1 MHAENNL
8 SPEDRQGIE
17 NAVLA
22 KKDIIPDW
30 IANFNRQDIEDL
42 QDKTQYLRDTVD
54 RLKNTVNSYS
64 KQYPTL
70 EPIAR
75 KIRIITKPTENTLK
89 IMDYSLEYVLN
100 GERSVAIKA
109 IAEGV
114 ETIVYTV
121 GISATA
127 IAAGIVSLVGILC
140 PNSAPLVAFGAF
152 VIFTKG
158 EELSYYI
165 SQKAKEII
173 INFLNPKIQYFPQTI
188 HLGNGQYYKNDKNI
202 DEIFNNIYEVLGFSL
217 FTPRPYPSHS
227 KQYKLALAKKKELIT
242 KTSLASTTYNFIDEE
257 YLKNIQDLKEQEK
270 IIEQEEQKYQFDLK
284 LYKEDN
290 KIKNEIFNSLF
301 KSLNEKLSFQLKQER
316 NTFLNSNQ
324 SLSIIANKQYLLKT
338 LNLQDINNINID
350 SKPYLLKALYF
361 CEDYVLYDKDKQ
373 ALFDEN
379 TIKELEFNSSFYTIF
394 ISHKNKLND
403 TYLNARKELYKS
415 IDEFKRLGF
424 KDLENAYQT
433 YMSSFIVNEELNSK
447 DKTIN
452 KNKNKE
458 INKNL
463 NQESDTK
470 EDFKIVSYH
479 LKNLSHF
486 ILENKNKNKNKKLIF
501 FDNASS
507 MSNLLHLYENN
518 CDIFVKDESLIDIA
532 LLEQNYNLDF
542 NKLKT
547 RVFFYEKLLLG
558 AKEDEIFSFN
568 DEKIN
573 YYLKYDENNLY
584 ALKDLNITYDYYHCK
599 IKNYVLAKNSL
610 NIKLEP
616 KKISKHYAY
625 DDLNHQDLNLT
636 HNNTSIINNTATS
649 NYISL
654 IIQDEHGKA
663 IDNASI
669 SIKGYDHEKLIKQ
682 SVLRLKTNK
691 EGKIRF
697 DREKDFSS
705 CHSFKVRLE
714 DNKAYLAKPLQDSKR
729 IFNNYINHKIG
740 LILRFKNK
748 DYFKYD
754 GFYLYHFKGKDLIAS
769 YMARSGV
776 AKADNLKPSN
786 KQIAFSFYQDIKD
799 KTTKKKAYFYYD
811 DESIKDKFGSL
822 PEGKYYFKINEIHY
836 NKQPDFLKDYPFSIG
851 KTWGK
856 YCVRLYTDKECSK
869 SFKEIEISNPNNEK
883 GKSKNKESMSKGD
896 LYLYNINE
904 KGEFGSNGSI
914 GIVNGVLFE
923 DLLKHLSYITNEE
936 ELLCELEVKYPQKLN
951 NKIIFASDNIDLNT
965 SFAPGTYI
973 SLQLEKESDEK
984 LKWAFVEC
992 ESKEKLNLLL
1002 HDCNGYIDEK
1012 NLKVLFENDDLI
1024 YNESYEDN
1032 ILSFCLPI
1040 SRSNEPKE
1048 DIQDYKYYIVLFA
1061 YSSEKTIP
1069 NLEDHY
1075 IIIDMS
1081 FRVGVGDDDSVREG
1095 VLGGMNN
1102 TNNSNLAKD
1111 IIYTNYIFSVL
1122 EAIDFLKTCCK
1133 LQDKNKT
1140 NDNIFFK
1147 TYPQLAGKIA
1157 YIYYRFDLAK
1167 IYFQVKSTKNMQIKY
1182 GDYFQ
1187 DIIYYENTIKKTIQK
1202 YNYNPNK
1209 NYPITYWEKLI
1220 EEIYNQFKLNIKTEF
1235 ISSDDNSL
1243 FGFYN
1248 QDKTIIEIN
1257 INNIENTEEM
1267 LKTIIHEIRHAYM
1280 HQKKPNNDVLQHYIY
1295 HSNQYIY
1302 FNKTDQ
1308 KFGNKTIPD
1317 VYFFQPSEA
1326 EARAIEESIT
1336 KELR

>member
-1 MHAENNL
+1 MSNNKNILQHIDDLVNGIFNSTVMTALEFGHFVIKIIGVENIILDDNTKQDEAIEQAEVFYKAIKLIISNDQIRKQTFQFLKQDFQKQPLYYIGSIVGPGAVVSLIKKPTQKILYFSANKTQQAFNL
-8 SPEDRQGIE
+8 S
-17 NAVLA
+17 N
-22 KKDIIPDW
+22 
-30 IANFNRQDIEDL
+30 
-42 QDKTQYLRDTVD
+42 
-54 RLKNTVNSYS
+54 NSL
-64 KQYPTL
+64 YP
-70 EPIAR
+70 
-75 KIRIITKPTENTLK
+75 
-89 IMDYSLEYVLN
+89 
-100 GERSVAIKA
+100 
-109 IAEGV
+109 
-114 ETIVYTV
+114 
-121 GISATA
+121 
-127 IAAGIVSLVGILC
+127 
-140 PNSAPLVAFGAF
+140 
-152 VIFTKG
+152 
-158 EELSYYI
+158 
-165 SQKAKEII
+165 
-173 INFLNPKIQYFPQTI
+173 
-188 HLGNGQYYKNDKNI
+188 YYKNIQNSFTPLCSIDDKNSNLLKEFNF
-202 DEIFNNIYEVLGFSL
+202 DSFSCNFYNNNIFNQSL
-217 FTPRPYPSHS
+217 
-227 KQYKLALAKKKELIT
+227 K
-242 KTSLASTTYNFIDEE
+242 
-257 YLKNIQDLKEQEK
+257 YLDNIQDEKEYINEYKIFLENLNHFNQE
-270 IIEQEEQKYQFDLK
+270 YNNYK
-284 LYKEDN
+284 LMSIQVIN
-290 KIKNEIFNSLF
+290 N
-301 KSLNEKLSFQLKQER
+301 LNIAYIQKLS
-316 NTFLNSNQ
+316 
-324 SLSIIANKQYLLKT
+324 
-338 LNLQDINNINID
+338 LQDINNININ

-433 YMSSFIVNEELNSK
+433 YMSSFIINEELNSK

-452 KNKNKE
+452 KNENKE

-463 NQESDTK
+463 NQKSNIKESINFKELSLNSNQENNTKENTDTIIKNTNFNNETSLKIKQSNTIIDDIK

-486 ILENKNKNKNKKLIF
+486 ILENKEKNKKLIF

-682 SVLRLKTNK
+682 SVLKLKTNK

-822 PEGKYYFKINEIHY
+822 PEGKYYFKINEINY

-856 YCVRLYTDKECSK
+856 YCVRLYSDKECSK
-869 SFKEIEISNPNNEK
+869 SFKEIEISNPNDEK
-883 GKSKNKESMSKGD
+883 GKSKNKESISKGD

-923 DLLKHLSYITNEE
+923 DLLKHLSYIVNEE
-936 ELLCELEVKYPQKLN
+936 ELLCELEVKYRQKRN
-951 NKIIFASDNIDLNT
+951 NKIVFA
-965 SFAPGTYI
+965 
-973 SLQLEKESDEK
+973 KE
-984 LKWAFVEC
+984 
-992 ESKEKLNLLL
+992 
-1002 HDCNGYIDEK
+1002 I
-1012 NLKVLFENDDLI
+1012 
-1024 YNESYEDN
+1024 
-1032 ILSFCLPI
+1032 
-1040 SRSNEPKE
+1040 
-1048 DIQDYKYYIVLFA
+1048 
-1061 YSSEKTIP
+1061 
-1069 NLEDHY
+1069 
-1075 IIIDMS
+1075 
-1081 FRVGVGDDDSVREG
+1081 
-1095 VLGGMNN
+1095 
-1102 TNNSNLAKD
+1102 KD
-1111 IIYTNYIFSVL
+1111 
-1122 EAIDFLKTCCK
+1122 
-1133 LQDKNKT
+1133 
-1140 NDNIFFK
+1140 
-1147 TYPQLAGKIA
+1147 
-1157 YIYYRFDLAK
+1157 R
-1167 IYFQVKSTKNMQIKY
+1167 
-1182 GDYFQ
+1182 
-1187 DIIYYENTIKKTIQK
+1187 
-1202 YNYNPNK
+1202 
-1209 NYPITYWEKLI
+1209 
-1220 EEIYNQFKLNIKTEF
+1220 
-1235 ISSDDNSL
+1235 
-1243 FGFYN
+1243 
-1248 QDKTIIEIN
+1248 
-1257 INNIENTEEM
+1257 
-1267 LKTIIHEIRHAYM
+1267 
-1280 HQKKPNNDVLQHYIY
+1280 
-1295 HSNQYIY
+1295 
-1302 FNKTDQ
+1302 
-1308 KFGNKTIPD
+1308 
-1317 VYFFQPSEA
+1317 
-1326 EARAIEESIT
+1326 
-1336 KELR
+1336 

>member
-1 MHAENNL
+1 MTNKGLIEHLKDIKDGIVDCYIGLYDFGDFLARISGFRDWQEKSVIL
-8 SPEDRQGIE
+8 DDFHKRQTLE
-17 NAVLA
+17 ELDFL
-22 KKDIIPDW
+22 KDII
-30 IANFNRQDIEDL
+30 
-42 QDKTQYLRDTVD
+42 
-54 RLKNTVNSYS
+54 KNETSRNV
-64 KQYPTL
+64 
-70 EPIAR
+70 I
-75 KIRIITKPTENTLK
+75 
-89 IMDYSLEYVLN
+89 LEYL
-100 GERSVAIKA
+100 IKDA
-109 IAEGV
+109 NRRPLYYL
-114 ETIVYTV
+114 TP
-121 GISATA
+121 
-127 IAAGIVSLVGILC
+127 AGIILIL
-140 PNSAPLVAFGAF
+140 N
-152 VIFTKG
+152 ITTKATK
-158 EELSYYI
+158 LF
-165 SQKAKEII
+165 I
-173 INFLNPKIQYFPQTI
+173 INITS
-188 HLGNGQYYKNDKNI
+188 LGGKATSTAHSLYPYYKNIQNSFAPLCFIDNKNSNLLKEFNF
-202 DEIFNNIYEVLGFSL
+202 DSFSCNFYNNNIFNQSL
-217 FTPRPYPSHS
+217 
-227 KQYKLALAKKKELIT
+227 K
-242 KTSLASTTYNFIDEE
+242 
-257 YLKNIQDLKEQEK
+257 YLDNIQDEKEYINEYKIFLENLNHFNQE
-270 IIEQEEQKYQFDLK
+270 YNNYK
-284 LYKEDN
+284 LMSIQVIN
-290 KIKNEIFNSLF
+290 N
-301 KSLNEKLSFQLKQER
+301 LNIAYIQKLSLE
-316 NTFLNSNQ
+316 
-324 SLSIIANKQYLLKT
+324 
-338 LNLQDINNINID
+338 DINNINID

-433 YMSSFIVNEELNSK
+433 YMSSFIINEELNNK

-452 KNKNKE
+452 KNENKE

-486 ILENKNKNKNKKLIF
+486 ILENKDKNKKLIF

-532 LLEQNYNLDF
+532 LLEQNYKLDF

-616 KKISKHYAY
+616 KKISKDYAY

-682 SVLRLKTNK
+682 SVLKLKTNK

-697 DREKDFSS
+697 DREKDFSN

-754 GFYLYHFKGKDLIAS
+754 GFYLHHFKGKDLIAS

-776 AKADNLKPSN
+776 AKANNLKPSN

-799 KTTKKKAYFYYD
+799 KTTNKKAYFYYD

-822 PEGKYYFKINEIHY
+822 PEGKYYFKINEINY

-869 SFKEIEISNPNNEK
+869 SFKEIEISNPNDEK
-883 GKSKNKESMSKGD
+883 GKSKNKE
-896 LYLYNINE
+896 
-904 KGEFGSNGSI
+904 
-914 GIVNGVLFE
+914 
-923 DLLKHLSYITNEE
+923 
-936 ELLCELEVKYPQKLN
+936 
-951 NKIIFASDNIDLNT
+951 
-965 SFAPGTYI
+965 
-973 SLQLEKESDEK
+973 
-984 LKWAFVEC
+984 
-992 ESKEKLNLLL
+992 
-1002 HDCNGYIDEK
+1002 
-1012 NLKVLFENDDLI
+1012 
-1024 YNESYEDN
+1024 
-1032 ILSFCLPI
+1032 
-1040 SRSNEPKE
+1040 
-1048 DIQDYKYYIVLFA
+1048 
-1061 YSSEKTIP
+1061 
-1069 NLEDHY
+1069 
-1075 IIIDMS
+1075 
-1081 FRVGVGDDDSVREG
+1081 
-1095 VLGGMNN
+1095 
-1102 TNNSNLAKD
+1102 
-1111 IIYTNYIFSVL
+1111 
-1122 EAIDFLKTCCK
+1122 
-1133 LQDKNKT
+1133 
-1140 NDNIFFK
+1140 
-1147 TYPQLAGKIA
+1147 
-1157 YIYYRFDLAK
+1157 
-1167 IYFQVKSTKNMQIKY
+1167 
-1182 GDYFQ
+1182 
-1187 DIIYYENTIKKTIQK
+1187 
-1202 YNYNPNK
+1202 
-1209 NYPITYWEKLI
+1209 
-1220 EEIYNQFKLNIKTEF
+1220 
-1235 ISSDDNSL
+1235 
-1243 FGFYN
+1243 
-1248 QDKTIIEIN
+1248 
-1257 INNIENTEEM
+1257 
-1267 LKTIIHEIRHAYM
+1267 
-1280 HQKKPNNDVLQHYIY
+1280 
-1295 HSNQYIY
+1295 
-1302 FNKTDQ
+1302 
-1308 KFGNKTIPD
+1308 
-1317 VYFFQPSEA
+1317 
-1326 EARAIEESIT
+1326 
-1336 KELR
+1336 

>member
-1 MHAENNL
+1 MTNKGLMEHLKDIKDGIVDCYIGLYDFGDFLARISGFRDWQEKSVIL
-8 SPEDRQGIE
+8 DDFHKRQTLE
-17 NAVLA
+17 ELNFL
-22 KKDIIPDW
+22 KDII
-30 IANFNRQDIEDL
+30 
-42 QDKTQYLRDTVD
+42 
-54 RLKNTVNSYS
+54 KNETSRNV
-64 KQYPTL
+64 
-70 EPIAR
+70 I
-75 KIRIITKPTENTLK
+75 
-89 IMDYSLEYVLN
+89 LEYL
-100 GERSVAIKA
+100 IKDA
-109 IAEGV
+109 NRRPLYYL
-114 ETIVYTV
+114 TP
-121 GISATA
+121 
-127 IAAGIVSLVGILC
+127 AGIILIL
-140 PNSAPLVAFGAF
+140 N
-152 VIFTKG
+152 ITT
-158 EELSYYI
+158 
-165 SQKAKEII
+165 KAKKLFI
-173 INFLNPKIQYFPQTI
+173 INITS
-188 HLGNGQYYKNDKNI
+188 LGGKATSTAHSLYPYYKNIQNSFAPLCSIDNKNSNLLKEFNF
-202 DEIFNNIYEVLGFSL
+202 DSFSCNFYNNNIFNQSL
-217 FTPRPYPSHS
+217 
-227 KQYKLALAKKKELIT
+227 K
-242 KTSLASTTYNFIDEE
+242 
-257 YLKNIQDLKEQEK
+257 YLDNIQDEKEYINEYKIFLENLNHFNQEYNNYKLMSIQVINNLKIAYIQ
-270 IIEQEEQKYQFDLK
+270 
-284 LYKEDN
+284 
-290 KIKNEIFNSLF
+290 
-301 KSLNEKLSFQLKQER
+301 KLSLE
-316 NTFLNSNQ
+316 
-324 SLSIIANKQYLLKT
+324 
-338 LNLQDINNINID
+338 DINNINID

-424 KDLENAYQT
+424 KDLEHAYQT
-433 YMSSFIVNEELNSK
+433 YMSSFTINEELNSK

-452 KNKNKE
+452 KNENKE

-463 NQESDTK
+463 NQKSDTK

-486 ILENKNKNKNKKLIF
+486 ILENKDKNKKLIF

-636 HNNTSIINNTATS
+636 HNNTSIINNTTTS

-697 DREKDFSS
+697 DREKDFSN

-822 PEGKYYFKINEIHY
+822 PEGKYYFKINEINY

-923 DLLKHLSYITNEE
+923 DLLKHLSYIVNEE

-1040 SRSNEPKE
+1040 NRNNEPKE

-1095 VLGGMNN
+1095 VLGGKIPSD
-1102 TNNSNLAKD
+1102 TKYLKQWLDLNLIANFND
-1111 IIYTNYIFSVL
+1111 AYNFLLSLFLYIDQFSI
-1122 EAIDFLKTCCK
+1122 EK
-1133 LQDKNKT
+1133 L
-1140 NDNIFFK
+1140 K

-1295 HSNQYIY
+1295 YSNQYIY

>member
-1 MHAENNL
+1 MNE
-8 SPEDRQGIE
+8 IE
-17 NAVLA
+17 LNTQNKTLNETE
-22 KKDIIPDW
+22 KELQIPLKDAGVDEIGEKLLKE
-30 IANFNRQDIEDL
+30 IEDVN
-42 QDKTQYLRDTVD
+42 KTENFMHQNEVQAMKGITGFLDNVTDIGSKDYLLPFKIIIKRADNTLSGIDALIEYQKTKDGLKVSIKIGSEIIASQLFAIGIRIVIQAAISAFVAVAIYTSSIIFGILAAISIVDTGMIILWWINSKIED
-54 RLKNTVNSYS
+54 WLKDSGISFIDFIREYETHLSSEEKYYHNLAHCHQTQTKNMQRIQLYYNGKISKDLKNYY
-64 KQYPTL
+64 YPFYDVKKT
-70 EPIAR
+70 P
-75 KIRIITKPTENTLK
+75 
-89 IMDYSLEYVLN
+89 SL
-100 GERSVAIKA
+100 
-109 IAEGV
+109 
-114 ETIVYTV
+114 
-121 GISATA
+121 
-127 IAAGIVSLVGILC
+127 
-140 PNSAPLVAFGAF
+140 
-152 VIFTKG
+152 
-158 EELSYYI
+158 
-165 SQKAKEII
+165 
-173 INFLNPKIQYFPQTI
+173 
-188 HLGNGQYYKNDKNI
+188 
-202 DEIFNNIYEVLGFSL
+202 
-217 FTPRPYPSHS
+217 
-227 KQYKLALAKKKELIT
+227 
-242 KTSLASTTYNFIDEE
+242 
-257 YLKNIQDLKEQEK
+257 
-270 IIEQEEQKYQFDLK
+270 
-284 LYKEDN
+284 
-290 KIKNEIFNSLF
+290 
-301 KSLNEKLSFQLKQER
+301 LNEKS
-316 NTFLNSNQ
+316 
-324 SLSIIANKQYLLKT
+324 LLKT
-338 LNLQDINNINID
+338 ISKDYKALKLKDTIDNIHID
-350 SKPYLLKALYF
+350 SEFYLLKALYF
-361 CEDYVLYDKDKQ
+361 CESFASLNQNNQ
-373 ALFDEN
+373 ALFNEE
-379 TIKELEFNSSFYTIF
+379 KFPYHSSFYTIF
-394 ISHKNKLND
+394 LLHKDKITN

-415 IDEFKRLGF
+415 VIEFNYSHNKTL
-424 KDLENAYQT
+424 LENL
-433 YMSSFIVNEELNSK
+433 E
-447 DKTIN
+447 
-452 KNKNKE
+452 KN
-458 INKNL
+458 
-463 NQESDTK
+463 DTK
-470 EDFKIVSYH
+470 EDSKLLRFY
-479 LKNLSHF
+479 NLSFSHF
-486 ILENKNKNKNKKLIF
+486 ILENKDKNKKLIF

-682 SVLRLKTNK
+682 SVLKLKTNK

-697 DREKDFSS
+697 DREKDFSN
-705 CHSFKVRLE
+705 CYSFKVRLE

-822 PEGKYYFKINEIHY
+822 PEGKYYFKINEINY

-883 GKSKNKESMSKGD
+883 GKSKNKESVSKGD

-923 DLLKHLSYITNEE
+923 DLLKHLSYIVNEE
-936 ELLCELEVKYPQKLN
+936 ELLCELEVKYPKKRN
-951 NKIIFASDNIDLNT
+951 NKIVFASNNINLNT

-992 ESKEKLNLLL
+992 ESREKLNLLL
-1002 HDCNGYIDEK
+1002 HDCNSYIDEK
-1012 NLKVLFENDDLI
+1012 NLKVLFEDENLI
-1024 YNESYEDN
+1024 YNENYEDN
-1032 ILSFCLPI
+1032 VLSFCLPI
-1040 SRSNEPKE
+1040 NRSNEPKE
-1048 DIQDYKYYIVLFA
+1048 DMQDYKYYIVLFA
-1061 YSSEKTIP
+1061 YSSEKTMP

-1095 VLGGMNN
+1095 VLGGGKIPSD
-1102 TNNSNLAKD
+1102 TKYLKQWLNLNLIANFND
-1111 IIYTNYIFSVL
+1111 AYNFLLSIFLYIDQFSI
-1122 EAIDFLKTCCK
+1122 EK
-1133 LQDKNKT
+1133 L
-1140 NDNIFFK
+1140 K

-1167 IYFQVKSTKNMQIKY
+1167 IYFQVKSTKNIQIKY

-1209 NYPITYWEKLI
+1209 NYPIAYWEKLI

-1248 QDKTIIEIN
+1248 QDKAIIKIN
-1257 INNIENTEEM
+1257 INNIENTEEI

-1295 HSNQYIY
+1295 YSNQYIY

-1317 VYFFQPSEA
+1317 IYFFQPSEA

>member
-1 MHAENNL
+1 MTNKGLIEHLKDIKDGIVDCYIGLYDFGDFLARISGFRDWQEKSVIL
-8 SPEDRQGIE
+8 DDFHKRQTLE
-17 NAVLA
+17 ELDFL
-22 KKDIIPDW
+22 KDII
-30 IANFNRQDIEDL
+30 
-42 QDKTQYLRDTVD
+42 
-54 RLKNTVNSYS
+54 KNETSRNV
-64 KQYPTL
+64 
-70 EPIAR
+70 I
-75 KIRIITKPTENTLK
+75 
-89 IMDYSLEYVLN
+89 LEYL
-100 GERSVAIKA
+100 IKDA
-109 IAEGV
+109 NRRPLYYL
-114 ETIVYTV
+114 TP
-121 GISATA
+121 
-127 IAAGIVSLVGILC
+127 AGIILIL
-140 PNSAPLVAFGAF
+140 N
-152 VIFTKG
+152 ITTKATK
-158 EELSYYI
+158 LF
-165 SQKAKEII
+165 I
-173 INFLNPKIQYFPQTI
+173 INITS
-188 HLGNGQYYKNDKNI
+188 LGGKATSTAHSLYPYYKNIQNSFAPLCSIDNKNSNLLKEFNF
-202 DEIFNNIYEVLGFSL
+202 DSFSCNFYNNNIFNQSL
-217 FTPRPYPSHS
+217 
-227 KQYKLALAKKKELIT
+227 K
-242 KTSLASTTYNFIDEE
+242 
-257 YLKNIQDLKEQEK
+257 YLDNIQDEKEYINEYKIFLENLNHFNQE
-270 IIEQEEQKYQFDLK
+270 YNNYK
-284 LYKEDN
+284 LMSIQVIN
-290 KIKNEIFNSLF
+290 N
-301 KSLNEKLSFQLKQER
+301 LNIAYIQKLSLE
-316 NTFLNSNQ
+316 
-324 SLSIIANKQYLLKT
+324 
-338 LNLQDINNINID
+338 DINNINID

-433 YMSSFIVNEELNSK
+433 YMSSFIINEELNNK

-452 KNKNKE
+452 KNENKE

-486 ILENKNKNKNKKLIF
+486 ILENKDKNKKLIF

-532 LLEQNYNLDF
+532 LLEQNYKLDF

-616 KKISKHYAY
+616 KKISKDYAY

-682 SVLRLKTNK
+682 SVLKLKTNK

-697 DREKDFSS
+697 DREKDFSN

-754 GFYLYHFKGKDLIAS
+754 GFYLHHFKGKDLIAS

-776 AKADNLKPSN
+776 AKANNLKPSN

-799 KTTKKKAYFYYD
+799 KTTNKKAYFYYD

-822 PEGKYYFKINEIHY
+822 PEGKYYFKINEINY

-869 SFKEIEISNPNNEK
+869 SFKEIEISNPNDEK

-923 DLLKHLSYITNEE
+923 DLLKHLSYIVNEE
-936 ELLCELEVKYPQKLN
+936 ELLCELEVKYPQKRN
-951 NKIIFASDNIDLNT
+951 NKIVFA
-965 SFAPGTYI
+965 
-973 SLQLEKESDEK
+973 KE
-984 LKWAFVEC
+984 
-992 ESKEKLNLLL
+992 
-1002 HDCNGYIDEK
+1002 I
-1012 NLKVLFENDDLI
+1012 
-1024 YNESYEDN
+1024 
-1032 ILSFCLPI
+1032 
-1040 SRSNEPKE
+1040 
-1048 DIQDYKYYIVLFA
+1048 
-1061 YSSEKTIP
+1061 
-1069 NLEDHY
+1069 
-1075 IIIDMS
+1075 
-1081 FRVGVGDDDSVREG
+1081 
-1095 VLGGMNN
+1095 
-1102 TNNSNLAKD
+1102 KD
-1111 IIYTNYIFSVL
+1111 
-1122 EAIDFLKTCCK
+1122 
-1133 LQDKNKT
+1133 
-1140 NDNIFFK
+1140 
-1147 TYPQLAGKIA
+1147 
-1157 YIYYRFDLAK
+1157 R
-1167 IYFQVKSTKNMQIKY
+1167 
-1182 GDYFQ
+1182 
-1187 DIIYYENTIKKTIQK
+1187 
-1202 YNYNPNK
+1202 
-1209 NYPITYWEKLI
+1209 
-1220 EEIYNQFKLNIKTEF
+1220 
-1235 ISSDDNSL
+1235 
-1243 FGFYN
+1243 
-1248 QDKTIIEIN
+1248 
-1257 INNIENTEEM
+1257 
-1267 LKTIIHEIRHAYM
+1267 
-1280 HQKKPNNDVLQHYIY
+1280 
-1295 HSNQYIY
+1295 
-1302 FNKTDQ
+1302 
-1308 KFGNKTIPD
+1308 
-1317 VYFFQPSEA
+1317 
-1326 EARAIEESIT
+1326 
-1336 KELR
+1336 